1 MWSSAASLGS
11 EGSSGLGGTV
21 SVTEKYVVFVLLR
34 SEGREL
40 SRRISSL
47 APLVFKSWCVQAW
60 RGNPR

>member
-21 SVTEKYVVFVLLR
+21 SLPEKYVVFVLLR

-40 SRRISSL
+40 SGRISSL
-47 APLVFKSWCVQAW
+47 PLVFKSWCVQAW
-60 RGNPR
+60 RGNPW